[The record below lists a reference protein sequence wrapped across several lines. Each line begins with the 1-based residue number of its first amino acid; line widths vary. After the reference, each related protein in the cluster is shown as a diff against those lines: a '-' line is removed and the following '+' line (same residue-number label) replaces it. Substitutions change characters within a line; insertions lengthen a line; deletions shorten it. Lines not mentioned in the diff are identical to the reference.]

1 VDDLSAAGIKVRVP
15 WRSEHGFPFQNY
27 RGIAWYIVY
36 IAIQLISKYGW
47 YLLHGGVTR
56 NLGRCL
62 GSPTIAKAVLG
73 SCNFPKQMQKSE
85 PTSLFRQAL
94 GILIY
99 QNLSFEDNKHTI
111 VNHNHTVSH
120 GVQIVVSNL
129 WVPATVCTSSG
140 LAGVRI
146 HFQMVAG
153 I

>member
-1 VDDLSAAGIKVRVP
+1 MDDLSAAGIKVRVP
-15 WRSEHGFPFQNY
+15 WRGSLVILVGVAGRKVFFLPWSEHGCPFQKY

-99 QNLSFEDNKHTI
+99 QNLSFEDN
-111 VNHNHTVSH
+111 
-120 GVQIVVSNL
+120 
-129 WVPATVCTSSG
+129 
-140 LAGVRI
+140 
-146 HFQMVAG
+146 
-153 I
+153 